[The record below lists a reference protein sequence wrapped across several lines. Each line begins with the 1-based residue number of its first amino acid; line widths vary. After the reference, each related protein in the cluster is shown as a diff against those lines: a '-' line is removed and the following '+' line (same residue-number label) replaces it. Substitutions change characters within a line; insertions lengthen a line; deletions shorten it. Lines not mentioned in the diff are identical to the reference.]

1 MNTSRDLCIVVQRF
15 SAIKRA
21 PFTVRSIQLENLLSP
36 IFEREIINLVK
47 SISVLI
53 YILLSEINISFGRKT
68 FLIRTVFDFPLN
80 DNTIYF
86 SKRRYKIILNYTL
99 FLKH

>member
-1 MNTSRDLCIVVQRF
+1 MNTSRDLCNVVQRF

-47 SISVLI
+47 CISVLI
-53 YILLSEINISFGRKT
+53 YILLSEINMSFGRQI
-68 FLIRTVFDFPLN
+68 FLILTIFDFPL
-80 DNTIYF
+80 
-86 SKRRYKIILNYTL
+86 KMIIQFISVNAAT
-99 FLKH
+99 K